1 MRFTLKAVSVLVAA
15 AFFGV
20 LGLAIFS
27 DLPAPVRE
35 VSLPIEVQ

>member
-15 AFFGV
+15 AVFGV
-20 LGLAIFS
+20 LGVAIFS

>member
-15 AFFGV
+15 TFFGV
-20 LGLAIFS
+20 LGVAIFS

>member
-15 AFFGV
+15 AFIGV
-20 LGLAIFS
+20 LGVAIFS